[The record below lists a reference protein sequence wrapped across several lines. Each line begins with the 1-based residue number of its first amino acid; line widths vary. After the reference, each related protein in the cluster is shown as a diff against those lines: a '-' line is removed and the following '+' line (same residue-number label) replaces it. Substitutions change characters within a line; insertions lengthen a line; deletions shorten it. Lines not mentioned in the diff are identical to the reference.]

1 MNKYNRIPICDYG
14 KQVPI
19 DTFDMHYAYSL
30 SMHTDR
36 TSNIVCQNQTLLTRP
51 DTNK

>member
-1 MNKYNRIPICDYG
+1 MNKYNRIPICGYG

-19 DTFDMHYAYSL
+19 DTFDMHYAYS
-30 SMHTDR
+30 MHTDR
-36 TSNIVCQNQTLLTRP
+36 TSNIICQNQTLLTRP